1 MIPYTLTRSRRKTAA
16 IYVREGAVEV
26 RAPLRMTMNDIDRF
40 IVEKESWILKSLAK
54 QRIQAENKESFVI
67 SYGSVVTF
75 RGNQNTIIQRIGT
88 RAGFD
93 GKVFYMPPD
102 LTPEQ
107 IKAACIQIY
116 RRLAKAHITNRV
128 ATYAAQMNITPA
140 AIKINNAMKRWGSCS
155 SKKNLNFSWRL
166 IMADDSV
173 IDYVVVHE
181 LAHLVEMNHSSRFWA
196 VVAGILPDYPA
207 RKLKLKELQKKLVNE
222 DWG

>member
-1 MIPYTLTRSRRKTAA
+1 MISYTLTRSRRKTAA

-26 RAPLRMTMNDIDRF
+26 RAPLRMPKNDIDRF
-40 IVEKESWILKSLAK
+40 ITEKESWILKSLAK

-75 RGNQNTIIQRIGT
+75 RGNQHNITQHSGT

-93 GKVFYMPPD
+93 GDVFYMPPD
-102 LTPEQ
+102 LTRSQ
-107 IKAACIQIY
+107 IKSTCMQIY

-128 ATYAAQMNITPA
+128 AVYASQMNVTPA

-166 IMADDSV
+166 IMADDSI

-181 LAHLVEMNHSSRFWA
+181 LAHLVEMNHSSRFWEIA
-196 VVAGILPDYPA
+196 RCVLPDY
-207 RKLKLKELQKKLVNE
+207 KTEQKKLKVLQQRLMHENWE
-222 DWG
+222 